1 MKNQI
6 KIVAEASGADQK
18 AVGAWKSLA
27 AGIFMVGLGVFLL
40 SGCSGK
46 KSEQSGP
53 PPAPVTVETASR
65 KSVPVQ
71 LRTMGNVEPYTT
83 VGIKARIDGVLNR
96 VHFTEG
102 QDVQKG
108 ALLFTIDPRPFEAA
122 LRQAEAT
129 LARDR
134 AQFENA
140 KKDAGRYAELAT
152 KGYVS
157 QEQYEQL
164 RTNADALSAVV
175 QADQAQ
181 IENAKLQLGYCS
193 IYAPVSGRA
202 GSLLLHEGNL
212 VKANAD
218 TPMVVINQIQPVNV
232 TFTVP
237 EKDLPEIR
245 RYMAEGK
252 LGVEA
257 FLSSEDRSPVSG
269 SLSFID
275 NAVDRATGTIM
286 LKASFPN
293 QDRRLW
299 PGQFV
304 NVVMTLALRKDA
316 TVVPSAAVQT
326 GQQGQFVY
334 VVKGDTAEL
343 RPVIAGVEFEGLTV
357 IEKGVVPDEQ
367 VVTDGQVRIIPGG
380 KVAIKQPQ
388 AAGSNG
394 QGAKTMGQGKQTG
407 APAKDKSK

>member
-1 MKNQI
+1 
-6 KIVAEASGADQK
+6 
-18 AVGAWKSLA
+18 
-27 AGIFMVGLGVFLL
+27 
-40 SGCSGK
+40 
-46 KSEQSGP
+46 
-53 PPAPVTVETASR
+53 
-65 KSVPVQ
+65 
-71 LRTMGNVEPYTT
+71 
-83 VGIKARIDGVLNR
+83 
-96 VHFTEG
+96 
-102 QDVQKG
+102 
-108 ALLFTIDPRPFEAA
+108 
-122 LRQAEAT
+122 
-129 LARDR
+129 
-134 AQFENA
+134 
-140 KKDAGRYAELAT
+140 
-152 KGYVS
+152 
-157 QEQYEQL
+157 
-164 RTNADALSAVV
+164 
-175 QADQAQ
+175 
-181 IENAKLQLGYCS
+181 
-193 IYAPVSGRA
+193 
-202 GSLLLHEGNL
+202 
-212 VKANAD
+212 
-218 TPMVVINQIQPVNV
+218 
-232 TFTVP
+232 
-237 EKDLPEIR
+237 
-245 RYMAEGK
+245 MAEGK

-257 FLSSEDRSPVSG
+257 FLSAEDKNPVSG

>member
-1 MKNQI
+1 MRSFMNNRNKRI
-6 KIVAEASGADQK
+6 ALPSVAGLRAGGALKGLASGILMAGLL
-18 AVGAWKSLA
+18 VSL
-27 AGIFMVGLGVFLL
+27 IT
-40 SGCSGK
+40 GCSDK
-46 KSEQSGP
+46 KTEQSGP
-53 PPAPVTVETASR
+53 PPAPVAVETVSR

-71 LRTMGNVEPYTT
+71 LRTMGNVEAFTT
-83 VGIKARIDGVLNR
+83 VGIKARIDGVINR

-122 LRQAEAT
+122 LKQAEAT

-140 KKDAGRYAELAT
+140 KKDAGRYAELAR

-181 IENAKLQLGYCS
+181 VENAKLQLGYCS
-193 IYAPVSGRA
+193 IHAPVSGRA
-202 GSLLLHEGNL
+202 GGLLLHEGNL

-237 EKDLPEIR
+237 ERDLSEIR
-245 RYMAEGK
+245 KYMSAGK
-252 LGVEA
+252 LIVEA
-257 FLSSEDRSPVSG
+257 FLSTEDKIPVSG

-275 NAVDRATGTIM
+275 NAVDKATGTIM
-286 LKASFPN
+286 LKATFPN

-304 NVVMTLALRKDA
+304 NVVVTLAIRENA

-326 GQQGQFVY
+326 SQQGQFVY

-343 RPVIAGVEFEGLTV
+343 RPV
-357 IEKGVVPDEQ
+357 
-367 VVTDGQVRIIPGG
+367 VTDGQVRIVPGG
-380 KVAIKQPQ
+380 KIAIKQPQ
-388 AAGSNG
+388 ATESKEKGAMSVG
-394 QGAKTMGQGKQTG
+394 QNQQPV
-407 APAKDKSK
+407 APARDKAK